1 MSTTNGAN
9 PWIAYRRARPAARLR
24 LFCFPYAG
32 GGASVYRGWGEELP
46 EAIEVCP
53 VQPPGREGRIRQPPH
68 RDLDSLV
75 EALDQGLAEE
85 LDERPYAFFGHSLG
99 ALAAYEL
106 ARRRRAAGRS
116 GPVHLLVS
124 AHSAPS
130 LPDEDE
136 PIHDLPPD
144 RFQARL
150 RELNGTPAEVLEH
163 PELMNLIEPL
173 LRADFQVNETYRHR
187 PGEPLDCPVTAFGGF
202 RDGEVPKARLEP
214 WSEVS
219 RGRFRLHMVPGDH
232 FFLSGTGRPHLLRM
246 VKDAL
251 EWQLSTNG

>member
-1 MSTTNGAN
+1 MSATNGSN

-32 GGASVYRGWGEELP
+32 GGASVYRGWADELP

-75 EALDQGLAEE
+75 EALDEGLAAE
-85 LDERPYAFFGHSLG
+85 LDERPFAFFGHSLG
-99 ALAAYEL
+99 AIAAYEL
-106 ARRRRAAGRS
+106 ARRRRAGGRT
-116 GPVHLLVS
+116 GPIHLLVS

-144 RFQARL
+144 RFLARL
-150 RELNGTPAEVLEH
+150 RDLNGTPAEVLDH
-163 PELMNLIEPL
+163 PELMSLIEPL
-173 LRADFQVNETYRHR
+173 LRADFRVNETYRHR
-187 PGEPLDCPVTAFGGF
+187 PGEPLDCAVTAIGGF
-202 RDGEVPKARLEP
+202 RDGEVPKAKLEP
-214 WSEVS
+214 WREVS
-219 RGRFRLHMVPGDH
+219 RGPFRLHMVPGDH
-232 FFLSGTGRPHLLRM
+232 FFLSGPGKPHLLRL
-246 VKDAL
+246 VGEAL
-251 EWQLSTNG
+251 AGHLTR